1 MLKLQSRYFSDKE
14 IFFYFGALVC
24 ALLSVFFNFF
34 DEKSSRISFFF
45 SSYFAIAGLVFFRP
59 SLKKWNVFFVLALV
73 LLGSSKLFW
82 FAIEYIGNP
91 DFDIYNSYLATG
103 KRLILAALI
112 AWFLLAYKERYRVR
126 TAQLIK
132 GSLIVAFVVASGV
145 GLYQYFTGLQRVD
158 FYQGRATDAAYMYS
172 ALAAAVIFMLAK
184 SSRLISLI
192 QAGAVFLLAL
202 YLVFLTGTRNVMLAF
217 PAIVMVIG
225 LLKFRHLGW
234 KMLMAIVLAVGI
246 VTGASYN
253 SVIKPKVSAT
263 EIQLALYERT
273 NGNVVSSL
281 SSRLAMWKVGAASF
295 EQHPLGMSQEDRIVW
310 FKQYVAEHHRE
321 KASLAFVNIH
331 LHNEVIETA
340 SLQGIQGLVVL
351 LLFYAT
357 MLLYARK
364 SHNPL
369 LLATVLVVIF
379 SGLTDVIF
387 ISREQ
392 SIFFPLIF
400 ILSALWHNEK
410 PRNETPALK

>member
-1 MLKLQSRYFSDKE
+1 MLKLPARYFSDKA
-14 IFFYFGALVC
+14 IFFYFGALSC

-34 DEKSSRISFFF
+34 DEKPSRIAFFF
-45 SSYFAIAGLVFFRP
+45 SSYFSIAGLVFFRP
-59 SLKKWNVFFVLALV
+59 TLKRWNVFFVLALA
-73 LLGSSKLFW
+73 LLGASKLFW
-82 FAIEYIGNP
+82 FAVEYIGNP

-112 AWFLLAYKERYRVR
+112 AWFLLAHKERYRVR
-126 TAQLIK
+126 TGQLIK
-132 GSLIVAFVVASGV
+132 SSLIAAFVVASGV

-184 SSRLISLI
+184 SSRLVSLI

-217 PAIVMVIG
+217 PAIVMMIG

-234 KMLMAIVLAVGI
+234 KMLLAIVLAVGI
-246 VTGASYN
+246 VTAASYN

-351 LLFYAT
+351 ILFYAT

-400 ILSALWHNEK
+400 ILSTLWHNEK
-410 PRNETPALK
+410 PRNEAPALK